1 MERHANYALV
11 GAASIVLLIAALVF
25 IVWLGGT
32 RLGDENDE
40 YRVIFQGPVRGLS
53 VGGEV
58 QFNGIKMGQIQR
70 ITLDENDPN
79 RVLTDIEITHKTPV
93 RIDSLASTET
103 QGISGVS
110 VVQISAGTPTRE
122 LLRKANRGK
131 RPVIASKPNALSSLL
146 QGGGQMVESA
156 TSALQQV
163 NKALSDENIQNLG
176 AAVRDIRLT
185 TGEIAANR
193 AMFASAASALGK
205 LDRAADDIQHAAAS
219 VRDIADTDGR
229 KAFADISDTAAE
241 LKIAISEARG
251 TLANVNKQS
260 ATIGATTL
268 PAINASMSSLRETA
282 DSLDGLIRQIRQNP
296 RQALGKDSGL
306 ELELPE

>member
-11 GAASIVLLIAALVF
+11 GIISIILLIAGLVF
-25 IVWLGGT
+25 VVWLGGT
-32 RLGDENDE
+32 RFGQENDE
-40 YRVIFQGPVRGLS
+40 YRVIFRGPVRGLS

-93 RIDSLASTET
+93 RIDSVASTET

-110 VVQISAGTPTRE
+110 VVQISAGTPSKE
-122 LLRKANRGK
+122 LLRKANRGR
-131 RPVIASKPNALSSLL
+131 RPVISSKPNALSSLL

-156 TSALQQV
+156 TSALQRV
-163 NKALSDENIQNLG
+163 NKALSDQNIQNLG
-176 AAVRDIRLT
+176 ATLRDIRLT
-185 TGEIAANR
+185 TGAIADNR
-193 AMFASAASALGK
+193 AMFANAASALGK
-205 LDRAADDIQHAAAS
+205 LGRAAEDIQHAAAS

-241 LKIAISEARG
+241 LKLAIGEARG

>member
-1 MERHANYALV
+1 M
-11 GAASIVLLIAALVF
+11 
-25 IVWLGGT
+25 
-32 RLGDENDE
+32 
-40 YRVIFQGPVRGLS
+40 
-53 VGGEV
+53 
-58 QFNGIKMGQIQR
+58 
-70 ITLDENDPN
+70 
-79 RVLTDIEITHKTPV
+79 
-93 RIDSLASTET
+93 RIDSVASTET

-110 VVQISAGTPTRE
+110 VVQISAGTPSKE
-122 LLRKANRGK
+122 LLWRANRGR
-131 RPVIASKPNALSSLL
+131 RPVISSKPNALSSLL

-156 TSALQQV
+156 TSALQRV
-163 NKALSDENIQNLG
+163 NKALSDQNIQNLG
-176 AAVRDIRLT
+176 ATLRDIRLT
-185 TGEIAANR
+185 TGAIADNR
-193 AMFASAASALGK
+193 AMFANAASALGK
-205 LDRAADDIQHAAAS
+205 LDRAAEDIQHAAAS

-241 LKIAISEARG
+241 LKLAIGEARG
-251 TLANVNKQS
+251 ALANVNKQS

>member
-1 MERHANYALV
+1 V
-11 GAASIVLLIAALVF
+11 SI
-25 IVWLGGT
+25 
-32 RLGDENDE
+32 
-40 YRVIFQGPVRGLS
+40 
-53 VGGEV
+53 
-58 QFNGIKMGQIQR
+58 
-70 ITLDENDPN
+70 
-79 RVLTDIEITHKTPV
+79 
-93 RIDSLASTET
+93 
-103 QGISGVS
+103 
-110 VVQISAGTPTRE
+110 VQISAGTPSKE

-131 RPVIASKPNALSSLL
+131 RPVIPSKPNAMSALL

-163 NKALSDENIQNLG
+163 NKALSDDNIRNLS

-193 AMFASAASALGK
+193 HMFANAASALGK
-205 LDRAADDIQHAAAS
+205 LDRAAEDIRQAAAS
-219 VRDIADTDGR
+219 VRNIADTDGR

-241 LKIAISEARG
+241 LKLAIGEARG
-251 TLANVNKQS
+251 TLASVNKQS
-260 ATIGATTL
+260 AVIGATTL
-268 PAINASMSSLRETA
+268 PAINASMRSLRETA